1 LRRAQEVADQI
12 AGARGLPVRSPIRA
26 DVLTRSQLVELV
38 RRRMNEETPPEEIR
52 AEGVLLERLG
62 LIESADGYEETLY
75 DMFEQ
80 QVAGLY
86 DPDDHTTYVMS
97 DLYPGEADLTLWHEI
112 VHALQDQNFHVGD
125 RQDAME
131 DDGDRSLA
139 YSAVCEGDAT
149 ITSLALQTGVGWA
162 ALEWLLPRDVE
173 SLRASMMPIG
183 GGEFGVPDALLEVLS
198 FPYVEGVVFVRQH
211 WDSGGFAAVDD
222 LFRHPPEST
231 EQVIH
236 PEKYRGADSP
246 VRVRFSDPEQAFP
259 GRRVAYEDTLG
270 EFIVRVWLDEFVA
283 LTAAIE
289 AAEGWGGDRLALL
302 VPRGGGEPSC
312 AAGASPLDDRL
323 WLCGAAPDCGSDA
336 EVRLAERQGW
346 VVWATVWDPADEDN
360 PFGAT
365 GEAEEFRVAAVTA
378 IGRVLAG
385 STATTGE
392 TEVHVGAEV
401 EADGGSE
408 AGADG
413 GSEDGAG
420 QASAAEAA
428 SEEVRGVVA
437 TDERGR
443 ILWTFD
449 GGAKGVA
456 AVRRDGR
463 YVHLVLGP
471 AGGAGELSGMLDAL
485 DAAVAPPA
493 SSTEPSANADE

>member
-1 LRRAQEVADQI
+1 VPRAAAERGLTREYVLRRAQEVADLI
-12 AGARGLPVRSPIRA
+12 AEARGFSVRGPIRA
-26 DVLTRSQLVELV
+26 DVLTRSQLVDLV

-62 LIESADGYEETLY
+62 LIESADGYEQTLY

-86 DPDDHTTYVMS
+86 DPDDRTTYVLS
-97 DLYPGEADLTLWHEI
+97 DLSPGEADLTLWHEI
-112 VHALQDQNFHVGD
+112 VHALQDQSFHVGD
-125 RQDAME
+125 RQDALE

-173 SLRASMMPIG
+173 SLRATMMPVG

-198 FPYVEGVVFVRQH
+198 FPYVEGVAFVRRH
-211 WDSGGFAAVDD
+211 WDKGGFAAVDN

-236 PEKYRGADSP
+236 PEKYGGADTP
-246 VRVRFSDPEQAFP
+246 ITVKFGEPEGAFP

-283 LTAAIE
+283 LTSAIE

-323 WLCGAAPDCGSDA
+323 WLCGAAPDCGTDA

-346 VVWATVWDPADEDN
+346 VVWATVWDPAAEDN
-360 PFGAT
+360 PLGAT
-365 GEAEEFRVAAVTA
+365 GEAEEFRVAAVA
-378 IGRVLAG
+378 ALERVLAG
-385 STATTGE
+385 E
-392 TEVHVGAEV
+392 TETTIDDEA
-401 EADGGSE
+401 EADAE
-408 AGADG
+408 AD
-413 GSEDGAG
+413 AG
-420 QASAAEAA
+420 LAAEAEA
-428 SEEVRGVVA
+428 ATGESRGVVA

-443 ILWTFD
+443 ITWTFD
-449 GGAKGVA
+449 GVGKGVA

-463 YVHLVLGP
+463 NIHLVLGP
-471 AGGAGELSGMLDAL
+471 AGGADELSGMLDAL
-485 DAAVAPPA
+485 DAAVAPPPA
-493 SSTEPSANADE
+493 PADPSADANE